1 MKPGRYGPGRRRRS
15 RLHGAVGGVVALAVV
30 GAGSVLFG
38 GRILRMIEGIGNYV
52 AGLFGAA

>member
-1 MKPGRYGPGRRRRS
+1 MRLRRHVSGRRGTRRL
-15 RLHGAVGGVVALAVV
+15 RGVAGGLVVAAVV

-38 GRILRMIEGIGNYV
+38 ERILRMIAGVGRYV